1 MKALV
6 QHAVGESPR
15 YEDVEDPTP
24 GPGEALIDVAAAA
37 LNHRDVWITKGM
49 YPGMSLPCTPGS
61 DGCGI
66 VSAVGEGGD
75 EGWIGKSVVIDPSLD
90 WGDAESHQG
99 KDFNILGMPR
109 AGTLAEKVTVPI
121 ANLRDKPPHLT
132 DEQAAA
138 LPLAGVTAWRAI
150 MTQARLQP
158 GDKVIINGIG
168 GGVALMAMQ
177 LAVAFGCKVWVTS
190 SKKDKIG
197 RAQQLGAEA
206 GFFYVDPGWGK
217 QARKTLG
224 GGADVIVDSAG
235 GPGFGELVD
244 ALAPGGRIA
253 VYGATRGKWPEL
265 LPAKLFFKQ
274 ATIASS
280 TMGSPREF
288 SDLCTFVADK
298 KIVPEVDRTF
308 PLEKG
313 AEAFDHLASGEQMG
327 KVVVK
332 PG

>member
-6 QHAVGESPR
+6 LHAVGETPR
-15 YEDVEDPTP
+15 YEDVDGPKP
-24 GPGEALIDVAAAA
+24 GPEEALIDVSAAA

-49 YPGMSLPCTPGS
+49 YPGITLPCTPGS
-61 DGCGI
+61 DGCGV

-75 EGWIGKSVVIDPSLD
+75 ASWVGKRVIIDPSLD
-90 WGDAESHQG
+90 WGDAESHQS
-99 KDFNILGMPR
+99 KAFSILGMPR

-121 ANLRDKPPHLT
+121 ANLRDKPAHLT
-132 DEQAAA
+132 DPQAAA
-138 LPLAGVTAWRAI
+138 LPLAGVTAWRAL

-168 GGVALMAMQ
+168 GGVALTALQ
-177 LAVAFGCKVWVTS
+177 LALAHGCKVWVTS

-206 GFFYVDPGWGK
+206 GFLYVDEGWGK

-235 GPGFGELVD
+235 GPGFGELID

-274 ATIASS
+274 AIIASS

-288 SDLCTFVADK
+288 SALCDFVTAK
-298 KIVPEVDRTF
+298 KIVPEVDRSF
-308 PLEKG
+308 PLERG
-313 AEAFDHLASGEQMG
+313 AEAFEHLASGTQMG

-332 PG
+332 VG

>member
-6 QHAVGESPR
+6 IPAVGETPR
-15 YEDVEDPTP
+15 YDDVDEPKP
-24 GPGEALIDVAAAA
+24 SPGEALVRVAAAA

-49 YPGMSLPCTPGS
+49 YPGISLPCTPGS
-61 DGCGI
+61 DGCG
-66 VSAVGEGGD
+66 VVEAVGDGGD
-75 EGWIGKSVVIDPSLD
+75 ESWVGRSVVIDPGLD
-90 WGDAESHQG
+90 WGPAESHQG
-99 KDFNILGMPR
+99 EGFNILGMPR

-121 ANLRDKPPHLT
+121 ANLRDKPEHLT

-138 LPLAGVTAWRAI
+138 LPLAGVTAWRAT
-150 MTQARLQP
+150 MTQARMKS

-168 GGVALMAMQ
+168 GGVALTAMQ
-177 LAVAFGCKVWVTS
+177 LAVALGCKVWVTS

-197 RAQQLGAEA
+197 RAQELGAEA
-206 GFFYVDPGWGK
+206 GFLYTDERWGK

-235 GPGFGELVD
+235 GSGFGELID

-265 LPAKLFFKQ
+265 HPAKLFFKQ
-274 ATIASS
+274 ATIACS

-288 SDLCTFVADK
+288 TALCDFVRDEK
-298 KIVPEVDRTF
+298 LVPEIDRSF
-308 PLEKG
+308 SLERG
-313 AEAFDHLASGEQMG
+313 AEAFEHLASGAQMG